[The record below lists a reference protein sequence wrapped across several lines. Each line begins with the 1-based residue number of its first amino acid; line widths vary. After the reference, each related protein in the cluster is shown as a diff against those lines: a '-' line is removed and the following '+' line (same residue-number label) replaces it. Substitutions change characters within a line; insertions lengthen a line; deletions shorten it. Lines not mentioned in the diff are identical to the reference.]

1 MNTKLINE
9 SIEVEVNIDPAQKA
23 VRNPFELIT
32 KDPVQFNMLSM
43 KSKLVMT
50 LIDMI
55 KKKDWT
61 QKAAAQHL
69 GVTQPRISNLFQ
81 GKLDKFSVDTLLEML
96 IVLGYKLDMSYKP
109 HNDEEPLEMKL
120 KKAML

>member
-1 MNTKLINE
+1 MNTELLHDDLD
-9 SIEVEVNIDPAQKA
+9 IDPKMKS

-32 KDPVQFNMLSM
+32 QDPVKFNMLSM

-55 KKKDWT
+55 KKNNWT
-61 QKAAAQHL
+61 QKDAAQHL
-69 GVTQPRISNLFQ
+69 NVTQPRISNLFQ
-81 GKLDKFSVDTLLEML
+81 CKLDKFSVDTLLEML
-96 IVLGYKLDMSYKP
+96 ITLGYKLDMSYRP
-109 HNDEEPLEMKL
+109 HDQEEPLEMKL